1 MYRFF
6 AQPQINAK
14 DNSVY
19 GYEVLLRQKDCN
31 IWHLPKDFNDVSIQ
45 EQTRMLETT
54 VNQLKIAVN
63 HRVLA
68 FNINLDQVNNPL
80 TLGSLIAL
88 KKRIDPAALMIE
100 LTEAPTLQQVKELS
114 LTLHQYGIGLVLDD
128 VGTGSNTY
136 ENIKH
141 FLPYVDQ
148 IKLAM
153 QNLRESGEGERI
165 PEYLKFWSKQAYEYR
180 LDVVIEG
187 VEDERDQM
195 LAHEF
200 GINIHQGYLY
210 GRPSLV

>member
-6 AQPQINAK
+6 AQPQINSK

-31 IWHLPKDFNDVSIQ
+31 VWHLPKNFSEVSIE
-45 EQTRMLETT
+45 EQAKMVETT
-54 VNQLKIAVN
+54 VGQLNTAIN

-68 FNINLDQVNNPL
+68 FNINQDQVNNPL

-100 LTEAPTLQQVKELS
+100 LTEAPTLQQIKELS
-114 LTLHQYGIGLVLDD
+114 MVLHQYGIGLVIDD

-136 ENIKH
+136 ENIRH
-141 FLPYVDQ
+141 LLPYVDQ

-153 QNLRESGEGERI
+153 QNLRENGNAERI
-165 PEYLKFWSKQAYEYR
+165 PEYLKFWSKQAHEYR
-180 LDVVIEG
+180 LDVVLEG
-187 VEDERDQM
+187 IEDEHDQN
-195 LAHEF
+195 LAHEY